1 MVYVMSDL
9 HGEYEKYKKM
19 LEHIEFSDEDELFIL
34 GDTVDRGE
42 RPVDILLDMMERP
55 NVYHL
60 MGNHDLL
67 ALDILKVLATDIRE
81 ESLGTLDKRLIEE
94 IGEWM
99 QDGGESTLNQFAS
112 LSKTQRADV
121 VDYMSDFSLY
131 EAIDVGDKTYILVH
145 AGLGNFRKDKKLS
158 EYTPDELLFCRS
170 GLDMEYYDDKSIYI
184 VSGHTPT
191 IVLAGTSGIVKMGN
205 NIKIDC
211 GATFGGRLG
220 CLCLDTMEEFYI

>member
-1 MVYVMSDL
+1 MIYVMSDL
-9 HGEYEKYKKM
+9 HGEYEKYIKM
-19 LEHIEFSDEDELFIL
+19 LELIKFSDEDELFIL

-42 RPVDILLDMMERP
+42 RPIDILLDMMKRP

-67 ALDILKVLATDIRE
+67 AINILKVLATDISE
-81 ESLGTLDKRLIEE
+81 DNLNTLDERLLEE
-94 IGEWM
+94 ISEWM
-99 QDGGESTLNQFAS
+99 LEGGEPTLKQFAL
-112 LSKTQRADV
+112 LSKEQRADLI
-121 VDYMSDFSLY
+121 DFMSDFSLY

-158 EYTPDELLFCRS
+158 EYTPDELLFSRS
-170 GLDMEYYDDKSIYI
+170 GSDSEYYDDKSIYI

-191 IVLAGTSGIVKMGN
+191 IVIAGTSKIVTIGN

-211 GATFGGRLG
+211 GAAFGGRLG